1 VDRLAAAF
9 ADGSLLALIALLV
22 FFEAILLIWLWRS
35 RGVGV
40 APRELLGNLVSGAC
54 LMLAVRAA
62 LLDAPW
68 QQVAAWLLSSLLAHL
83 ADLALRWRRRA
94 RSAAEPSSA

>member
-1 VDRLAAAF
+1 MSLAGAF
-9 ADGSLLALIALLV
+9 ADGSLLLLIAALV
-22 FFEAILLIWLWRS
+22 VIEALLLIGLWRA
-35 RGVGV
+35 RGVGI

-68 QQVAAWLLSSLLAHL
+68 QQVAVWLLLSLFAHL
-83 ADLALRWRRRA
+83 ADLALRWQRA
-94 RSAAEPSSA
+94 